1 MRALAGTVGV
11 HQYLIGKTGEA
22 AGGFWFQV
30 NGESPDRPVRL
41 TMTCAAEP
49 RVTVTPAAAKLAGEW
64 DAAAGHYTLTLSVK
78 DGAVECEVAARP

>member
-1 MRALAGTVGV
+1 
-11 HQYLIGKTGEA
+11 
-22 AGGFWFQV
+22 
-30 NGESPDRPVRL
+30 
-41 TMTCAAEP
+41 MTCAAEP